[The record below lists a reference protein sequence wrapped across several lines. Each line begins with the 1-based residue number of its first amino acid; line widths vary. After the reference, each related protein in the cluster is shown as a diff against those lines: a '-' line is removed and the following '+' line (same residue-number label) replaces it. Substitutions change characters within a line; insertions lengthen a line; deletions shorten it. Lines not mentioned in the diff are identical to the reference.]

1 MADPTRL
8 LDGAG
13 SDLER
18 ELLMAGCDELPDRA
32 AKQRAAAALAIGA
45 AASIWPA
52 AAATTAAKGAKA
64 GVPLIVKLLAIG
76 AVGAGTAGGAH
87 YLRATAEPAPPREAA
102 AVMQRAAEPARP
114 KAVAQPQAAE
124 QEAMPVESLA
134 LEVPSDALKPAPGT
148 RSSTEKASIAD
159 EMRVLD
165 EARRALSAGDGAGT
179 IRALDAYRKQ
189 FPRGSFSQEAVL
201 LRIQALVQVGDHA
214 AARSLAQRFRDRH
227 PNSPHLRR
235 IETILGEK

>member
-1 MADPTRL
+1 MTDPTRL

-18 ELLMAGCDELPDRA
+18 ELLMSGSDELPDPA

-45 AASIWPA
+45 MASVWPV
-52 AAATTAAKGAKA
+52 AAATSAAKGAKV
-64 GVPLIVKLLAIG
+64 GIPLIVKLLAIG
-76 AVGAGTAGGAH
+76 AVGAGTVGGAA
-87 YLRATAEPAPPREAA
+87 YLRSAAEPAPREVA
-102 AVMQRAAEPARP
+102 AVAQRGTESARP
-114 KAVAQPQAAE
+114 KAVSQPQASEEVAT
-124 QEAMPVESLA
+124 PVESLA
-134 LEVPSDALKPAPGT
+134 VEAPSETLKPTTGSRPSA
-148 RSSTEKASIAD
+148 EKSSIAD

-179 IRALDAYRKQ
+179 IHALDAYRKQ

-214 AARSLAQRFRDRH
+214 AARALAQRFRDRN

-235 IETILGEK
+235 IESILGEK

>member
-1 MADPTRL
+1 
-8 LDGAG
+8 
-13 SDLER
+13 
-18 ELLMAGCDELPDRA
+18 MAGCDEQPDPA
-32 AKQRAAAALAIGA
+32 AKQRAAAVLAIGA

-64 GVPLIVKLLAIG
+64 SVPLIVKLLAIG
-76 AVGAGTAGGAH
+76 AVGAGTVGGAH
-87 YLRATAEPAPPREAA
+87 YLRTLAEPVPREVA
-102 AVMQRAAEPARP
+102 AVSQPATESLRP
-114 KAVAQPQAAE
+114 KAVAQPQRAE
-124 QEAMPVESLA
+124 EGATPVESLA
-134 LEVPSDALKPAPGT
+134 LEAPSEALKPAPSSH
-148 RSSTEKASIAD
+148 SSTDKASIAD

-165 EARRALSAGDGAGT
+165 EARRTLSAGDGAAT
-179 IRALDAYRKQ
+179 MRVLDAYRKQ

-214 AARSLAQRFRDRH
+214 AARALAQRFRDRH

>member
-1 MADPTRL
+1 
-8 LDGAG
+8 
-13 SDLER
+13 
-18 ELLMAGCDELPDRA
+18 MAGCDELPDPA

-76 AVGAGTAGGAH
+76 AVGAGTVGGAH
-87 YLRATAEPAPPREAA
+87 YLRTAAEPAPPREVA
-102 AVMQRAAEPARP
+102 AVSQPATESARP
-114 KAVAQPQAAE
+114 KAVTQPQRAEEAAT
-124 QEAMPVESLA
+124 PVESLA
-134 LEVPSDALKPAPGT
+134 LEAPSEALKPAPSSH
-148 RSSTEKASIAD
+148 SSTDKASIAD

-165 EARRALSAGDGAGT
+165 EARRTLSAGDGSGT
-179 IRALDAYRKQ
+179 IRVLNAYRKQ
-189 FPRGSFSQEAVL
+189 FPHGSFSQEAVL

-214 AARSLAQRFRDRH
+214 GARALAQRFRDRN